1 MLHFAILSIFLTG
14 NGRNKTNSLKF
25 MKPNPKNLVYIV
37 DDDPDDRQII
47 LDAFLE
53 NNTQMDYVFIENG
66 DELMKTL
73 EACQDTDFPSLILLD
88 LNMPGMLGMQAL
100 KEIKSNNRYNH
111 IPTIV
116 LTTSTLVSD
125 RSASYSLGANC
136 FLSKP
141 PSYTELVT
149 LTNAIAKLWFG

>member
-1 MLHFAILSIFLTG
+1 MNSHPIIL
-14 NGRNKTNSLKF
+14 
-25 MKPNPKNLVYIV
+25 V
-37 DDDPDDRQII
+37 DDDEDDRYIFQEGFVQAGCKNDFIQFEGGHK
-47 LDAFLE
+47 LLE
-53 NNTQMDYVFIENG
+53 HLKVIPH
-66 DELMKTL
+66 
-73 EACQDTDFPSLILLD
+73 EAYPSLVLLD

-100 KEIKSNNRYNH
+100 KEIKSNPQYNH

-116 LTTSTLVSD
+116 LTTSTLLTD

-149 LTNAIAKLWFG
+149 LTNAIARLWFAG

>member
-1 MLHFAILSIFLTG
+1 
-14 NGRNKTNSLKF
+14 

-66 DELMKTL
+66 DELMRTL
-73 EACQDTDFPSLILLD
+73 DSCADTDYPSLILLD

-100 KEIKSNNRYNH
+100 KEIKSNSRFNH

-116 LTTSTLVSD
+116 LTTSTLASD

-149 LTNAIAKLWFG
+149 LTNAIARLWFVG

>member
-1 MLHFAILSIFLTG
+1 
-14 NGRNKTNSLKF
+14 

-66 DELMKTL
+66 DELMSAL
-73 EACQDTDFPSLILLD
+73 AACEDTEYPSLILLD
-88 LNMPGMLGMQAL
+88 LNMRGMLGMQAL
-100 KEIKSNNRYNH
+100 KEIKSNTRFNH

-116 LTTSTLVSD
+116 LTTSTLISD

-141 PSYTELVT
+141 PSYTELVS
-149 LTNAIAKLWFG
+149 LTHAIAQLWFSV